1 VADRLLDARPV
12 AAQPVDL
19 AGAIAD
25 DYTDG
30 WHGAGAYPGHSWAYD
45 PRRQTGREQHQPPD
59 EPAELRRQLAE
70 REPALRE
77 WIRRFDTSGYLASN
91 GLPTARSAP
100 SKPCSGMTT
109 QSRSLRTHVD
119 SGHQVPDD
127 REFIARHLQSG

>member
-19 AGAIAD
+19 AGATAGAVAD

-45 PRRQTGREQHQPPD
+45 PRRQTWREQHQPPD

-77 WIRRFDTSGYLASN
+77 WIRWFDTSGYLASN
-91 GLPTARSAP
+91 GLAVLHWPIGAHNRARQR
-100 SKPCSGMTT
+100 G
-109 QSRSLRTHVD
+109 
-119 SGHQVPDD
+119 
-127 REFIARHLQSG
+127 